1 MFSRSTDLNRNSDPS
16 AAKAATQPLAS
27 PFAQAPQ
34 APGPATLVT
43 APAGQPGGSPVSV
56 IGNDLTILG
65 PGIPIISKG
74 SLQRDGAIQGSLHG
88 TEILVGEKGRV
99 EGTIAAQSVIIR
111 GTVKGTVRALRVSLQ
126 EGAHVDGEIHHQT
139 LAIDAKGYQWRWELS
154 RNEVAVGQA
163 VEFRVTAADINHGFA
178 LYDPSMR
185 LVAQTQAMPG
195 YVNRLNYTFERA
207 GTYKVLCL
215 EYCGIAHHNMVA
227 EIKVADR

>member
-1 MFSRSTDLNRNSDPS
+1 MQQVAWLLSLALMLLVAMGFGFVALKSGRRADDYT
-16 AAKAATQPLAS
+16 PLQVRAYRIRTKL
-27 PFAQAPQ
+27 FWALVLVL
-34 APGPATLVT
+34 GPAMVYTLLDLPY
-43 APAGQPGGSPVSV
+43 AAGHAHA
-56 IGNDLTILG
+56 G
-65 PGIPIISKG
+65 PS
-74 SLQRDGAIQGSLHG
+74 GA
-88 TEILVGEKGRV
+88 
-99 EGTIAAQSVIIR
+99 AA
-111 GTVKGTVRALRVSLQ
+111 
-126 EGAHVDGEIHHQT
+126 